1 MRKPTS
7 QRWANF
13 HDEIKIGFT
22 CLDHAKEINQNI
34 LPAFSKK
41 FLSYLTCRAI
51 FATNRGVLYSNY
63 NQTLWLPQ
71 MNSKSSVFPRTLET
85 NPYSIGHT
93 DPLRIEYATFET
105 ALWDQKRIKYYKH
118 WNNNRDKWHT
128 LSPTSILLTLLS
140 SFGFNSFNA
149 RRVLGLAIFL
159 HPLIIPLPA
168 PTFTCTRGTGGSWEE
183 CILPLI
189 STTSGYNFLIAPCS
203 TNQIFDWRCPWPLTP
218 SILKLPNQQQSAFIA
233 CNCDFHA

>member
-1 MRKPTS
+1 MCFIFLDEKTDFPAVSELSWRNKNRFHLLRSCERNKPK
-7 QRWANF
+7 
-13 HDEIKIGFT
+13 HI
-22 CLDHAKEINQNI
+22 CI

-51 FATNRGVLYSNY
+51 FATNRGVLYWNY

-168 PTFTCTRGTGGSWEE
+168 PTFTCTWGTGGSWEE

-189 STTSGYNFLIAPCS
+189 STTSGYNFLTAPCS
-203 TNQIFDWRCPWPLTP
+203 TNQIFDRRCRGRWRRR
-218 SILKLPNQQQSAFIA
+218 F
-233 CNCDFHA
+233 